1 MENENA
7 NKSSEVLINGKKYD
21 YKDLAQEQI
30 YFLRQIQSCNAK
42 INNLKFELDQL
53 QTALTSFNQKL
64 VLSVENS
71 SEKKMG

>member
-7 NKSSEVLINGKKYD
+7 NKSSEVLINGEKYD

-53 QTALTSFNQKL
+53 QTALTSYNQKL

>member
-1 MENENA
+1 MEKENA
-7 NKSSEVLINGKKYD
+7 NKSSEVLINGIRYN
-21 YKDLAQEQI
+21 YEDLAQEQI

-53 QTALTSFNQKL
+53 QTALTSYNQKL

>member
-7 NKSSEVLINGKKYD
+7 NKSSKFLINGEKYD
-21 YKDLAQEQI
+21 YKDLTQEQI

-53 QTALTSFNQKL
+53 QTALTSYNQKL

>member
-7 NKSSEVLINGKKYD
+7 NKSSEVLINGEKYD
-21 YKDLAQEQI
+21 YKDLTQEQI
-30 YFLRQIQSCNAK
+30 YFLRQIQSCNTK
-42 INNLKFELDQL
+42 INNLKFEMDQL
-53 QTALTSFNQKL
+53 QTALTSFNEKL